1 MALAIGSHDPQRTL
15 ERGYVLASTR
25 EGEPLLSAEAARGA
39 EELRLRFA
47 DGALPARVTE
57 R

>member
-1 MALAIGSHDPQRTL
+1 
-15 ERGYVLASTR
+15 VLASTR
-25 EGEPLLSAEAARGA
+25 EGEPLLSAEAARDA